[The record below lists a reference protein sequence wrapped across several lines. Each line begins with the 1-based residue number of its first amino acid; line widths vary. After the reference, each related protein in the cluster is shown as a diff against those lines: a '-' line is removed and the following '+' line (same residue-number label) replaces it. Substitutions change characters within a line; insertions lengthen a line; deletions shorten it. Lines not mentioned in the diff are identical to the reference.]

1 MSEASYDLRELL
13 LEEVARHARDCAGQ
27 PDLAIARRVAHSLK
41 GTFAVASER
50 EVADAFARIERRLAA
65 GDPDARE
72 DLQRLLTMTEMLLSE
87 GRPLPSSTWPE
98 PPHDLAPTSLRV
110 DAQREYLET
119 VRDRLARIDAALS
132 SALTPEERV
141 REIYREI
148 HTIKGAALSTGDEVM
163 AWFCHGLEE
172 RLRRAGS
179 REETVQAL
187 DEVETHRGI
196 VEEIATAPSHALA
209 SLRVRSSI
217 PLRPSQAPVA
227 PLPLPPRRPALENT
241 RESEGRGLGDGTVRV
256 SSAVLDGMFEGA
268 LQLSQL
274 KTPLFASAAALAARR
289 RELAQRGSQLR
300 EALRLIGPP
309 RPWGAPARAIE
320 LLRGFSDQ
328 IVPVCEDLQETA
340 TMVEDVARKVAQDAD
355 ELTARVHSLRTSPVS
370 YLFERAAASAL
381 AEARNQDREIVVERD
396 GGELAVDRKLMEG
409 LVDPLRQIVR
419 NSVVHG
425 IEPVDERR
433 QAEKPVRSTLRL
445 HASQELGTLRI
456 VVEDDGRGVD
466 PQEVRTRAMAT
477 RLLPATALAAMTDA
491 EVVELLFFPG
501 FSLRDDA
508 DLAAGRG
515 VGLDLVHAA
524 VERLGG
530 TIHLQSRPGRGLIT
544 TLTFPAEGS
553 LTTVVW
559 LEAGGKVVAVPLRA
573 VGRVFVAGEISALD
587 DGKLVVPLAALT
599 GGGPAP
605 CADADGAGY
614 RHGRL
619 AVEIGSQLEG
629 EATVLVTVDD
639 VGAVEE
645 VAVRQLPPLAR
656 LGGPYA
662 AAVAH
667 GDALRLVLDPV
678 RLVIQGRRRRR
689 RLLQQDDGGGA

>member
-1 MSEASYDLRELL
+1 MSDAPYDLRELL
-13 LEEVARHARDCAGQ
+13 IEEVARHERDCAERAE
-27 PDLAIARRVAHSLK
+27 PAVIRRVAHSLK
-41 GTFAVASER
+41 GTFAVAGER
-50 EVADAFARIERRLAA
+50 EVADSFARIERRLAA
-65 GDPDARE
+65 GDPDAEE
-72 DLQRLLTMTEMLLSE
+72 DLRRLLTMTKMLLSE
-87 GRPLPSSTWPE
+87 GRPLPTSTWPE

-110 DAQREYLET
+110 DAQQEYLDA
-119 VRDRLARIDAALS
+119 VRDRLARIDAALA
-132 SALTPEERV
+132 SALPPEERV

-148 HTIKGAALSTGDEVM
+148 HTIKGAALSTGDELM

-172 RLRRAGS
+172 RLRRAAS
-179 REETVQAL
+179 SEESVQAL

-196 VEEIATAPSHALA
+196 IEEIATAPSHALA

-217 PLRPSQAPVA
+217 PLRPSQAPIA
-227 PLPLPPRRPALENT
+227 TLPLPPRRPELEGA

-274 KTPLFASAAALAARR
+274 KTPLFASARALALRR

-309 RPWGAPARAIE
+309 RPWGAPARALE
-320 LLRGFSDQ
+320 LLRGLSDR
-328 IVPVCEDLQETA
+328 IAPLCEDLQEAA
-340 TMVEDVARKVAQDAD
+340 TTIEDVARDRAQDAD
-355 ELTARVHSLRTSPVS
+355 ELTARGHARRTSPVAS
-370 YLFERAAASAL
+370 LFERAAASAL
-381 AEARNQDREIVVERD
+381 AEARNQDRDVVVARE

-425 IEPVDERR
+425 IEPAEER
-433 QAEKPVRSTLRL
+433 VRCGKAAGGTLRL
-445 HASQELGTLRI
+445 RASQELGTLRI

-466 PQEVRTRAMAT
+466 PHEVRARAQAT
-477 RLLPATALAAMTDA
+477 RLLPANTLAGMSDA

-515 VGLDLVHAA
+515 VGLDIVHAA

-530 TIHLQSRPGRGLIT
+530 TIHLQSRPRRGLVT

-559 LEAGGKVVAVPLRA
+559 LQAAGRVVAIPLSA
-573 VGRVFVAGEISALD
+573 MGRVFVAGDVAARGDGKPEVPLSAL
-587 DGKLVVPLAALT
+587 
-599 GGGPAP
+599 GGGPVS
-605 CADADGAGY
+605 
-614 RHGRL
+614 RGRL
-619 AVEIGSQLEG
+619 AVEILPQLEG
-629 EATVLVTVDD
+629 DGGVLVSVDE

-645 VAVRQLPPLAR
+645 VAVRQLPPLVR

-667 GDALRLVLDPV
+667 GDALRLVLDPARV
-678 RLVIQGRRRRR
+678 VQQGRRLCG
-689 RLLQQDDGGGA
+689 RLGSRLDYEDQGGGA

>member
-1 MSEASYDLRELL
+1 MSDDPNDLRELL
-13 LEEVARHARDCAGQ
+13 LEEVVRHARDCRAGL
-27 PDLAIARRVAHSLK
+27 DLAVAKRVAHSLK

-50 EVADAFARIERRLAA
+50 EVADSFARIERRLAA
-65 GDPDARE
+65 GDPDAFE
-72 DLQRLLTMTEMLLSE
+72 DLQRLLTMIEMLLSE
-87 GRPLPSSTWPE
+87 RRPLPSSTWPE

-110 DAQREYLET
+110 DAQQEYLDA

-132 SALTPEERV
+132 SALPPDERV
-141 REIYREI
+141 REVYREI
-148 HTIKGAALSTGDEVM
+148 HAIKGAALSTGDEVM

-172 RLRRAGS
+172 RLRRSRS
-179 REETVQAL
+179 REECSQAL
-187 DEVETHRGI
+187 DEVATHRGI
-196 VEEIATAPSHALA
+196 LEEIATAPTHALA

-217 PLRPSQAPVA
+217 PLRPSAAPLA
-227 PLPLPPRRPALENT
+227 PLPLPPRRPALDGA
-241 RESEGRGLGDGTVRV
+241 RDSEGRGLGDGTVRV

-274 KTPLFASAAALAARR
+274 RAPLFASAGALVAGR

-309 RPWGAPARAIE
+309 RPWGAPARALE
-320 LLRGFSDQ
+320 LLGGFSDR
-328 IVPVCEDLQETA
+328 IAPVCEDLDAIA
-340 TMVEDVARKVAQDAD
+340 TTLDEVARKIAQDAD
-355 ELTARVHSLRTSPVS
+355 ELTARVHSLRTSPVES
-370 YLFERAAASAL
+370 LFERAAASAL
-381 AEARNQDREIVVERD
+381 AEARSQDREIVVERA

-425 IEPVDERR
+425 IESPD
-433 QAEKPVRSTLRL
+433 ARSRAGKSARGTLTLR
-445 HASQELGTLRI
+445 ASQELATLRI
-456 VVEDDGRGVD
+456 EVEDDGRGVD
-466 PQEVRTRAMAT
+466 PQEVRTRAQANG
-477 RLLPATALAAMTDA
+477 LLPATTLASMTET

-501 FSLRDDA
+501 FSLRDHA

-530 TIHLQSRPGRGLIT
+530 TIHLQSRPGRGLLT

-559 LEAGGKVVAVPLRA
+559 LKAGELVVAAPLRA
-573 VGRVFVAGEISALD
+573 VGRVFIATELAELAD
-587 DGKLVVPLAALT
+587 AKLEVPLATLAGRSAAPT
-599 GGGPAP
+599 G
-605 CADADGAGY
+605 
-614 RHGRL
+614 GRL
-619 AVEIGSQLEG
+619 AVEIVPPLE
-629 EATVLVTVDD
+629 AKAAVLVWVDE
-639 VGAVEE
+639 VGKVEE

-678 RLVIQGRRRRR
+678 RVVQQARRVGRRLAPRE
-689 RLLQQDDGGGA
+689 QGGGA